1 VAVAR
6 RRRLYP
12 PGAWPEGLP
21 SGRSRS
27 LGDGEGRARFGRLRS
42 GSEPATGTD
51 GQSLASSPLGRPS
64 GHAPGWTAS
73 GLRQRLS
80 SRSDSSWLG
89 FLLLGVTVS
98 LVGCGPRQ
106 NLPTPEQP
114 IAYDHQVHIEAGLE
128 CVRCHRGAEEGV
140 HAGMPSVQA
149 CAGCHRREIPDH
161 PEVQKVMLASEN
173 REPILWAKVNVIPD
187 SAMVH
192 FNHRAHARA
201 GVECLTCH
209 GDVASMTVAEPVR
222 NVADMGWCV
231 ECHRE
236 NEASDDCLACHR

>member
-1 VAVAR
+1 MMTSV
-6 RRRLYP
+6 P
-12 PGAWPEGLP
+12 
-21 SGRSRS
+21 GRSR
-27 LGDGEGRARFGRLRS
+27 
-42 GSEPATGTD
+42 
-51 GQSLASSPLGRPS
+51 QSLASSPLGRPS
-64 GHAPGWTAS
+64 GACSGWKAS
-73 GLRQRLS
+73 PHCRCAGPLAGIWILGL
-80 SRSDSSWLG
+80 
-89 FLLLGVTVS
+89 V
-98 LVGCGPRQ
+98 LVACGPTQ

-140 HAGMPSVQA
+140 HAGMPSVQS

-161 PEVQKVMLASEN
+161 PEVQKAMLANEN

-201 GVECLTCH
+201 GIECLTCH

>member
-1 VAVAR
+1 M
-6 RRRLYP
+6 L
-12 PGAWPEGLP
+12 GA
-21 SGRSRS
+21 
-27 LGDGEGRARFGRLRS
+27 
-42 GSEPATGTD
+42 
-51 GQSLASSPLGRPS
+51 
-64 GHAPGWTAS
+64 
-73 GLRQRLS
+73 
-80 SRSDSSWLG
+80 
-89 FLLLGVTVS
+89 TVS
-98 LVGCGPRQ
+98 LLGCGPTQ

-161 PEVQKVMLASEN
+161 PEVQKVMLANEN
-173 REPILWAKVNVIPD
+173 REPIQWAKVNVIPD

-201 GVECLTCH
+201 GVECLACH

>member
-1 VAVAR
+1 MASSPAEHTRTGPDRGWVTAVLVAVA
-6 RRRLYP
+6 LV
-12 PGAWPEGLP
+12 
-21 SGRSRS
+21 
-27 LGDGEGRARFGRLRS
+27 
-42 GSEPATGTD
+42 
-51 GQSLASSPLGRPS
+51 QLA
-64 GHAPGWTAS
+64 
-73 GLRQRLS
+73 
-80 SRSDSSWLG
+80 
-89 FLLLGVTVS
+89 
-98 LVGCGPRQ
+98 CGPRQ

-140 HAGMPSVQA
+140 RAGMPSVQA

-161 PEVQKVMLASEN
+161 PEVQKVMLANEN
-173 REPILWAKVNVIPD
+173 RAPIRWVKVNVIPD

-201 GVECLTCH
+201 GIECLTCH

-231 ECHRE
+231 ECHRD

>member
-1 VAVAR
+1 VK
-6 RRRLYP
+6 P
-12 PGAWPEGLP
+12 
-21 SGRSRS
+21 
-27 LGDGEGRARFGRLRS
+27 DGPRLR
-42 GSEPATGTD
+42 
-51 GQSLASSPLGRPS
+51 PLRWRTKS
-64 GHAPGWTAS
+64 VLFSIAAP
-73 GLRQRLS
+73 
-80 SRSDSSWLG
+80 
-89 FLLLGVTVS
+89 LLL
-98 LVGCGPRQ
+98 LAGCGPPQ

-114 IAYDHQVHIEAGLE
+114 IAYNHLVHIEAGLE
-128 CVRCHRGAEEGV
+128 CTRCHRGAEEGV

-161 PEVQKVMLASEN
+161 PEVQKVMLANEN

-201 GVECLTCH
+201 GIECLACH
-209 GDVASMTVAEPVR
+209 GDVAAMTVAEPVR

>member
-1 VAVAR
+1 MVGLVLFAVA
-6 RRRLYP
+6 
-12 PGAWPEGLP
+12 
-21 SGRSRS
+21 
-27 LGDGEGRARFGRLRS
+27 
-42 GSEPATGTD
+42 
-51 GQSLASSPLGRPS
+51 
-64 GHAPGWTAS
+64 
-73 GLRQRLS
+73 
-80 SRSDSSWLG
+80 
-89 FLLLGVTVS
+89 
-98 LVGCGPRQ
+98 LVGCGPTQ

-114 IAYDHQVHIEAGLE
+114 IAWNHKVHIEAGLE

-140 HAGMPSVQA
+140 HAGMPSVQS

-161 PEVQKVMLASEN
+161 PEVQKAMLANEN
-173 REPILWAKVNVIPD
+173 GEPILWAKVNVIPD

-201 GVECLTCH
+201 GVECLACH
-209 GDVASMTVAEPVR
+209 GDVAAMTVAEPVR

>member
-1 VAVAR
+1 MV

-12 PGAWPEGLP
+12 PEARPDCRFAGL
-21 SGRSRS
+21 
-27 LGDGEGRARFGRLRS
+27 
-42 GSEPATGTD
+42 
-51 GQSLASSPLGRPS
+51 LAGIWIL
-64 GHAPGWTAS
+64 ALT
-73 GLRQRLS
+73 
-80 SRSDSSWLG
+80 
-89 FLLLGVTVS
+89 
-98 LVGCGPRQ
+98 LVACGPTQ

-161 PEVQKVMLASEN
+161 PEVQKVMLANEN

-201 GVECLTCH
+201 GIECLTCH
-209 GDVASMTVAEPVR
+209 GDVASMAVAEPVR

>member
-1 VAVAR
+1 MT

-12 PGAWPEGLP
+12 PRERPDCRCAGLLA
-21 SGRSRS
+21 GIWI
-27 LGDGEGRARFGRLRS
+27 LG
-42 GSEPATGTD
+42 
-51 GQSLASSPLGRPS
+51 
-64 GHAPGWTAS
+64 
-73 GLRQRLS
+73 
-80 SRSDSSWLG
+80 
-89 FLLLGVTVS
+89 
-98 LVGCGPRQ
+98 LVLVACGPTQ

-114 IAYDHQVHIEAGLE
+114 IGYDHQVHIEAGLE

-161 PEVQKVMLASEN
+161 PEVQKVMLANEN

-201 GVECLTCH
+201 GIECLTCH